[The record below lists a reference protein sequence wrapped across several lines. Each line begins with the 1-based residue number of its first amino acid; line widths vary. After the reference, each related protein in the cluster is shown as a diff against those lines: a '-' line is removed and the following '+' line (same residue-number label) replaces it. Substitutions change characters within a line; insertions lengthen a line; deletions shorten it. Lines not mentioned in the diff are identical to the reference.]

1 MDHFRPVLWPVQ
13 WPSRLVWRD
22 QVAAAPSA
30 KGSSPG
36 RGSHGLGVPLPRDS
50 AGDPHEEAP
59 VDFGDRHLRVVLG
72 QERHLLGLPVNA
84 VAGLRGVLCRIPEEV
99 MDDFANLIRI
109 HPLGHFAN

>member
-1 MDHFRPVLWPVQ
+1 MALV
-13 WPSRLVWRD
+13 SRF
-22 QVAAAPSA
+22 
-30 KGSSPG
+30 
-36 RGSHGLGVPLPRDS
+36 RDS

-59 VDFGDRHLRVVLG
+59 VDFGDRHLGVVLG
-72 QERHLLGLPVNA
+72 QERHLLGLPVDP